1 MARTTPACSARTASK
16 PVSTRTADTGCPH
29 LRAGDTAT
37 VGTQRPSPGSLTAQ
51 NINLENRELASH
63 PRTSFRAFLQVLIF
77 KLMNCENSSLADL
90 RARATDVL
98 YNVIR
103 YCIDIVSDP
112 KAQEDLV
119 SGLKEKELFPDLKF
133 PLQYSNQCCVLLND
147 ENHSYQDVIRVLN
160 KVLPKA
166 TPKLATDLT
175 TYVDK
180 FGKSVIQVGQ
190 FKDCHKLS
198 DRISALTRIS
208 VSK

>member
-1 MARTTPACSARTASK
+1 MT
-16 PVSTRTADTGCPH
+16 
-29 LRAGDTAT
+29 
-37 VGTQRPSPGSLTAQ
+37 
-51 NINLENRELASH
+51 
-63 PRTSFRAFLQVLIF
+63 
-77 KLMNCENSSLADL
+77 DL

-98 YNVIR
+98 YNVVR

-166 TPKLATDLT
+166 TPKLAKLATDLT

-180 FGKSVIQVGQ
+180 YGKSVILVGQ

-208 VSK
+208 VSVYFLMSKILHWLIFSKLLF

>member
-1 MARTTPACSARTASK
+1 M
-16 PVSTRTADTGCPH
+16 
-29 LRAGDTAT
+29 
-37 VGTQRPSPGSLTAQ
+37 
-51 NINLENRELASH
+51 
-63 PRTSFRAFLQVLIF
+63 
-77 KLMNCENSSLADL
+77 

-133 PLQYSNQCCVLLND
+133 PLQYSNHCCVLLND

-180 FGKSVIQVGQ
+180 YGKSVIQVGQ

-208 VSK
+208 VSICFIRSRLLYYPIVSKQLC